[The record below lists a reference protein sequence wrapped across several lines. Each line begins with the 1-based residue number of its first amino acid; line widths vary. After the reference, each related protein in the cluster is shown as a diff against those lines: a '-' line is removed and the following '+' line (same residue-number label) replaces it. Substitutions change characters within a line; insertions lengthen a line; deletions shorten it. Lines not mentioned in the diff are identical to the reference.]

1 MDIKKVTKALTD
13 IRSEFSMDTTP
24 YQAEKGVLI
33 WTGQATFLNSM
44 CSGISFGI
52 KMRDGFIHSQVDKLK
67 LAQESNNTSD
77 KHDEYKQ
84 GLISQID
91 LSETQQ
97 HDAENLFNL
106 CKTDYKKITDEVWKP
121 YVKSDENSV
130 GKKLVTAT
138 NLEANDILNRYNV
151 DYKNDA
157 LKQACEKIE
166 DVDLNNDVANKPQT
180 S

>member
-1 MDIKKVTKALTD
+1 MDIKVVAKALTA
-13 IRSEFSMDTTP
+13 IRSEFSMDKTP
-24 YQAEKGVLI
+24 YQTEKGVLI

-44 CSGISFGI
+44 CSGINSQI
-52 KMRDGFIHSQVDKLK
+52 KARGTFIHSKVDDLK
-67 LAQESNNTSD
+67 TAQESNNTSD

-84 GLISQID
+84 GLIAQIE
-91 LSETQQ
+91 LSEAQQ
-97 HDAENLFNL
+97 HDAENLLNL

-121 YVKSDENSV
+121 YVKSDDNSV

-138 NLEANDILNRYNV
+138 NLEANNILNRYNV

-166 DVDLNNDVANKPQT
+166 DVDLNNDVTNKQQT